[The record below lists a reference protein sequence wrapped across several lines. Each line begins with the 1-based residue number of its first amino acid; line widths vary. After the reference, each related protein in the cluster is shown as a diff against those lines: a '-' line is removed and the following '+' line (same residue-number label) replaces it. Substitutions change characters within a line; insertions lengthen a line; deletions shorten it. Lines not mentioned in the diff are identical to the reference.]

1 MILFSQYSML
11 LMSDQTNEF
20 SKLVYKDSRTGT
32 RSELGKGCILDL
44 TYQRISR
51 YAHFYLSFP
60 DK

>member
-1 MILFSQYSML
+1 ML

-32 RSELGKGCILDL
+32 RSELGKGCTLDL
-44 TYQRISR
+44 TYQRIFR